1 MNPPYGERIST
12 PDLLGTY
19 RMIGERLKHE
29 FGGNEAWILSY
40 REECFEQIGL
50 KPSIKIPVYNGSLEC
65 EFRKYTLFD
74 GKMKTFRQEGG
85 VVKTEQEKR
94 EMAQK
99 HRFKKTASSRSD
111 SSRKKPTRKAT
122 SAHSRSIRSRTR
134 TGRISHARTS
144 TTITTTSTTRRATAA
159 TRKTATITRDA
170 ASTKAVT
177 TSSGRDSKAAKDK
190 VMATAATS
198 SRVTVAS
205 RTRINPSERRSPVL
219 PSLTHKAMAHLTHC
233 TSYQL

>member
-1 MNPPYGERIST
+1 
-12 PDLLGTY
+12 
-19 RMIGERLKHE
+19 
-29 FGGNEAWILSY
+29 
-40 REECFEQIGL
+40 
-50 KPSIKIPVYNGSLEC
+50 
-65 EFRKYTLFD
+65 
-74 GKMKTFRQEGG
+74 MKTFRQEGG

-99 HRFKKTASSRSD
+99 HRFKKNREFKERLEQEEANEKGD
-111 SSRKKPTRKAT
+111 
-122 SAHSRSIRSRTR
+122 IRSFTFHTFKNE

-159 TRKTATITRDA
+159 TRKAATITRDA
-170 ASTKAVT
+170 VSTKAVT
-177 TSSGRDSKAAKDK
+177 TSSGQDSKAAKDK

-205 RTRINPSERRSPVL
+205 RTRINPSERRLPVL
-219 PSLTHKAMAHLTHC
+219 PSLTHEAMAHFTHC